1 MESDGCEQGPWVP
14 RWAQLYCKD
23 GKVWGRTKVNSG
35 KKKKKGRPRWPEAKL
50 DAGCLGDRLC
60 PYNRD
65 GIDAMQ
71 RHAHPSTC
79 QAQFSSLEAWPIAF
93 RIYLAHCP

>member
-1 MESDGCEQGPWVP
+1 MAVSRGPGCQGGHSFIAKMARYGAGQRSILV
-14 RWAQLYCKD
+14 
-23 GKVWGRTKVNSG
+23 
-35 KKKKKGRPRWPEAKL
+35 KKQGRPRWPEAKL

-60 PYNRD
+60 LYNRD
-65 GIDAMQ
+65 GIDAVQ